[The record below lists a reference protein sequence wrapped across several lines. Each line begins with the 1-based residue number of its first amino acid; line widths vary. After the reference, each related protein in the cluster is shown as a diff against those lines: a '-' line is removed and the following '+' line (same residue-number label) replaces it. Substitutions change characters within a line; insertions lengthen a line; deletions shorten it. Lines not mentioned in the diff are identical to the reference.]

1 MTGFAA
7 VIQPKAPGAQV
18 GIWKLKF
25 LNGIKGVNGCA
36 MGACLTPPP
45 FKEKEQRS
53 TTRRPLTLD
62 PFHGS
67 PLTLDPF
74 HERPAARRAKGL
86 LSPALSSRKGGE
98 GDLLLGGRLAINMAL
113 LRSFCRERDGGK
125 PWETRVYE
133 PRKTPLSRSI
143 SFARGAG

>member
-1 MTGFAA
+1 MTGFVT
-7 VIQPKAPGAQV
+7 VIQPKAPGTEL

-36 MGACLTPPP
+36 LGACLTPPP

-53 TTRRPLTLD
+53 T
-62 PFHGS
+62 
-67 PLTLDPF
+67 TLDPF

-113 LRSFCRERDGGK
+113 LRSFCRERDGG
-125 PWETRVYE
+125 
-133 PRKTPLSRSI
+133 SI
-143 SFARGAG
+143 KQLKRGAHVCPQTHTCFSSRFHGKTWKPRTILST